1 MSYLDK
7 AGLTRLWAHILEKFK
22 TVENKIPKIDNSLST
37 TGMAADAKAVG
48 DALANIDVQDE
59 IYIGSGEMP
68 EGYVFQINPEGEAI
82 SGGSAEGAVLYTTQ
96 TLTEA
101 QKAQAR
107 NNIGAASIEYINE
120 TILGGEW

>member
-22 TVENKIPKIDNSLST
+22 TVENKIPEVDNTLST

-59 IYIGSGEMP
+59 IYIGSGEFP
-68 EGYVFQINPEGEAI
+68 EGYTVQIDPTGEVEENITVDNTVTVGSTNAVSSAAVIAYIEERLAAI
-82 SGGSAEGAVLYTTQ
+82 PSY
-96 TLTEA
+96 
-101 QKAQAR
+101 
-107 NNIGAASIEYINE
+107 NE
-120 TILGGEW
+120 VSV